1 MGLFLAI
8 QNSMSIR
15 QNGFWGIK
23 NGVLA
28 SYFWKSAFLAN
39 FFNFWPIFSIFS
51 IFSQF
56 FQFFHNFWPKL
67 GSCQYG
73 EFELKIVMGNL
84 KKMSFYHYKSIFS
97 NFSQFLANFFNFF
110 TIFQNFH
117 NFFNFFQFFMISKCS
132 IYRTF
137 LANFFLIFFNFFNF
151 LKIF

>member
-28 SYFWKSAFLAN
+28 SYFEKSAFLAN
-39 FFNFWPIFSIFS
+39 FFNFWPIFS

-73 EFELKIVMGNL
+73 EFELKIVMGKV

-117 NFFNFFQFFMISKCS
+117 NFFNFFQFFGFPSVLFIEHFWL
-132 IYRTF
+132 TF
-137 LANFFLIFFNFFNF
+137 FIFSNFF
-151 LKIF
+151 